1 MSRRS
6 RRIVVVVIV
15 LLLVLLALLF
25 ARCSRP
31 IKQSTPPPSVP
42 PTTSTAPAA
51 TPAPSEAN
59 PPENLSAATLQAPP
73 TVVAGANFQVSWT
86 GPDNSGDYVTIVAP
100 DAAGAVYG
108 NYVETARG
116 RTLDLSAPVTSG
128 PYELRY
134 VTARSKSVL
143 GRTPITVQPA
153 TATLEATNEAVL
165 GTSISVQW
173 TGPNNPHDFITV
185 VAKNT
190 PDGQY
195 GNYTDTAKG
204 SPLSLTLP
212 PDAGEAELRY
222 MTGQGHLVL
231 ARRPLKILTPEVS
244 LDAPDQVVAGAVFKV
259 SWKGPKNPGDYI
271 TIVPTSTPDGQYQ
284 NYTDTNKGSPLSI
297 TALITP
303 GDAELRYMTGS
314 GSRVLARRPIKIV
327 AAAVSLEAPAKVAAG
342 AVVEVRWTGP
352 NNAGD
357 YITIVPAKLPDGQYR
372 RYADTARGSPANVEA
387 PAEAGP
393 AEIRYMSGQGARVL
407 ARRAIEISVG
417 ASH

>member
-1 MSRRS
+1 MSSRS
-6 RRIVVVVIV
+6 RRIVVVVIL

-25 ARCSRP
+25 ARCSHP
-31 IKQSTPPPSVP
+31 AVKSTPPTSALPA
-42 PTTSTAPAA
+42 TSTAPAA
-51 TPAPSEAN
+51 KPAPSQPT
-59 PPENLSAATLQAPP
+59 PPEKLSPATLQAPP
-73 TVVAGANFQVSWT
+73 SVVAGANVQVSWT

-100 DAAGAVYG
+100 DAAAAEYG
-108 NYVETARG
+108 TYIETARG
-116 RTLDLSAPVTSG
+116 RTLDLSAPVTPG
-128 PYELRY
+128 AYELRY

-143 GRTPITVQPA
+143 GRTSITVLPA
-153 TATLEATNEAVL
+153 TASLEAANEAVL
-165 GTSISVQW
+165 GTTISVQW

-185 VAKNT
+185 VAKGT

-222 MTGQGHLVL
+222 MTGQGKLVL
-231 ARRPLKILTPEVS
+231 ARRTLKILVPEVS
-244 LDAPDQVVAGAVFKV
+244 LDAPDQVVAGSVFNV
-259 SWKGPKNPGDYI
+259 SWKGPKNPSDYI
-271 TIVPTSTPDGQYQ
+271 TVVPANTPEGQYQ

-297 TALITP
+297 TALIMP
-303 GDAELRYMTGS
+303 GNAELRYMTGA
-314 GSRVLARRPIKIV
+314 GARVLARRAIKIV
-327 AAAVSLEAPAKVAAG
+327 AASVSLDAPVQAAAG
-342 AVVEVRWTGP
+342 AVVEIRWIGP

-372 RYADTARGSPANVEA
+372 RYADTSRGSPAKVEA

-407 ARRAIEISVG
+407 ARRSIEISG
-417 ASH
+417 AASP